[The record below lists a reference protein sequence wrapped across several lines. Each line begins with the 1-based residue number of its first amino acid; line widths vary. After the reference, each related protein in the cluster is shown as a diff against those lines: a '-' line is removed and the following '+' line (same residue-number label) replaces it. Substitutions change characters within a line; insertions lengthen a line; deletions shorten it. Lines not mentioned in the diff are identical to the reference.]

1 MTAARLY
8 PLAGLALGYA
18 LVIWFNPVRIALRD
32 GLRCLARF
40 ERVWLTFALLG
51 FGYSVFQ
58 FVTFAPLGGA
68 AAGFELQQVTSI
80 ASWHWPRFVDVWGEV
95 PLPALE
101 CVAGLF
107 DNATTTY
114 PLSVV
119 AAILLIANWRDVH
132 RGFFRAVRRRYGGW
146 GWLIYFAVVLSALAA
161 IAKPIVYWRLPTWGA
176 SEPAAR
182 VLQISA
188 SIDAIAF
195 VFEYLLG
202 VFIQVYL
209 ITVCLAWVKGL
220 SFVELELFQFAMRR
234 FSYVLEWAGVLV
246 LVSTLLVRAPLLL
259 AYFRDVPNV
268 LDYLPA
274 QRAIM
279 SGVIILFASVQISL
293 VLHNETLHKALA
305 AHRDFLRRNAGQF
318 GWFLL
323 VAALHFFL
331 LVAADAIVRGAIAE
345 QTAPLILWKAT
356 YVLARAFLTG
366 WLLAAWVC
374 LYRRCE
380 TARIGQETWIAY

>member
-1 MTAARLY
+1 MTASHFY
-8 PLAGLALGYA
+8 PLAGIVLGYG
-18 LVIWFNPVRIALRD
+18 LVIWFNPVRVALRD
-32 GLRCLARF
+32 GLRCVARF

-58 FVTFAPLGGA
+58 FITFSPLTGA
-68 AAGFELQQVTSI
+68 AGEMTLQQVGSI
-80 ASWHWPRFVDVWGEV
+80 ANWNWPRFIDVWGEV

-119 AAILLIANWRDVH
+119 AAILLIVNWRDVH
-132 RGFFRAVRRRYGGW
+132 RTFFRALRRRYGGW
-146 GWLIYFAVVLSALAA
+146 GFLIYAFVLLSALAA
-161 IAKPIVYWRLPTWGA
+161 LAKPLVYWRLPAWGA

-188 SIDAIAF
+188 SIDALAF

-209 ITVCLAWVKGL
+209 ITVCLAWIKGL

-234 FSYVLEWAGVLV
+234 FSYVLEWAGVV
-246 LVSTLLVRAPLLL
+246 VIVSTLLVRAPLLL

-274 QRAIM
+274 QRALM
-279 SGVIILFASVQISL
+279 SAIIILFASVQISL
-293 VLHNETLHKALA
+293 VLHNETLRQALA
-305 AHRDFLRRNAGQF
+305 AHRGFLRRNAGQF

-323 VAALHFFL
+323 ICALHFFL
-331 LVAADAIVRGAIAE
+331 LVTADAIMRGAIHDQAL
-345 QTAPLILWKAT
+345 PLIVWKVV

-374 LYRRCE
+374 LFRRCE
-380 TARIGQETWIAY
+380 AARIGQESWIRY